1 MPRRNANPQTT
12 PKGVYFPIL
21 KAKRS
26 DCDIAE
32 RQRNRTKFMLIE
44 YCFVGLKNTFPC
56 YVVFAAETAGGRGIQ
71 TEIVKMKKKKA
82 KIAKR
87 EWR

>member
-12 PKGVYFPIL
+12 PKGVYFSVL

-26 DCDIAE
+26 DCDNAE

-56 YVVFAAETAGGRGIQ
+56 YVVLAAGTAGGERE
-71 TEIVKMKKKKA
+71 TDRDSEDKKKME
-82 KIAKR
+82 IAKR